1 MKKLVLRTIPILL
14 AMMLA
19 VGCSKAP
26 SASADNGDNGAD
38 NSASI
43 PGNNGNNGDSGSGSS
58 SVMPSHYLQP
68 AKLIVPAGT
77 PLTVRLQSAVSSAS
91 AQSGETFD
99 AVVDEPVVVKGE
111 TVIPRG
117 ANVVGR
123 VVEANKGGR
132 LHKPAYLRITLASV
146 TMHGKNV
153 PVDTSSISLAGNSH
167 KKRNLEMIGGGAGAG
182 ALIGALAGGGK
193 GALIGGAVG
202 AGAGTGAAYA
212 TGKQDVGFGAER
224 RLTFRLNQSFS
235 VRKS

>member
-1 MKKLVLRTIPILL
+1 MKKLVARTIPVLL

-19 VGCSKAP
+19 VGCSKVP
-26 SASADNGDNGAD
+26 SANADNGDNGAD
-38 NSASI
+38 NSSASV
-43 PGNNGNNGDSGSGSS
+43 PGGNDSSGGSG
-58 SVMPSHYLQP
+58 SVMPSRYTEP
-68 AKLIVPAGT
+68 ARLVVPAGT
-77 PLTVRLQSAVSSAS
+77 PLTVRLQSGVSSAS

-99 AVVDEPVVVKGE
+99 AVLDEPVVVKGE

-123 VVEANKGGR
+123 VVAANKGGR

-146 TMHGKNV
+146 AMHGKDV
-153 PVDTSSISLAGNSH
+153 PVDTSSISLAGKSH
-167 KKRNLEMIGGGAGAG
+167 KKRNLAMIGGGAGAG

-212 TGKQDVGFGAER
+212 TGQQDVGFGAER
-224 RLTFRLNQSFS
+224 RLTFRLNQSFRVTRS
-235 VRKS
+235 

>member
-1 MKKLVLRTIPILL
+1 MKKLVARTIPVLL
-14 AMMLA
+14 AMILA

-26 SASADNGDNGAD
+26 SANADNGDNGAD
-38 NSASI
+38 NSSASV
-43 PGNNGNNGDSGSGSS
+43 PGGNEGSSGSGS
-58 SVMPSHYLQP
+58 VMPSRYTEP
-68 AKLIVPAGT
+68 ARLVVPAGT
-77 PLTVRLQSAVSSAS
+77 PLTVRLQSGVSSAS

-99 AVVDEPVVVKGE
+99 AVLDEPVVVKGE

-123 VVEANKGGR
+123 VVAANKGGR

-146 TMHGKNV
+146 TMHGKDV
-153 PVDTSSISLAGNSH
+153 PVDTSSISLAGKSH

-235 VRKS
+235 VTRS